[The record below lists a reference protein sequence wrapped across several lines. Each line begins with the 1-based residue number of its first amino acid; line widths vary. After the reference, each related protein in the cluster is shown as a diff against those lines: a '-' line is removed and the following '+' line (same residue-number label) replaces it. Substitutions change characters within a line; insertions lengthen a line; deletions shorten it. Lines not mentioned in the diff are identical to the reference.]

1 VDHLCEIPDGHSVGS
16 DPESLLALKAYFNLV
31 IVAVT
36 LMALLRFLSVPV
48 TCVSLGSVIVSFMG
62 MVVTLTGLGG
72 AVVLLMAFM

>member
-31 IVAVT
+31 IVP

>member
-1 VDHLCEIPDGHSVGS
+1 VDYLSEIPDGHSVGS

-31 IVAVT
+31 IVP